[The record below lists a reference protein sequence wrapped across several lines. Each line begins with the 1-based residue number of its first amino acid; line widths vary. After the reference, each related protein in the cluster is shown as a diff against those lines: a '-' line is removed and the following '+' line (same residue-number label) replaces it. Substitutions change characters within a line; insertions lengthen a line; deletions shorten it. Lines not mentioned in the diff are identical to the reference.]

1 MHYAVAAILITDCH
15 FVSHSPLQALHVRCP
30 GYARRR
36 SIALHDI
43 GSKVDKL
50 DTRMD
55 KLDTRMDKLDV
66 GHRDL
71 RSMIGDLH
79 ESSLR
84 LELQSRYGSEFVKCL
99 IVAHAYDLVRLAL
112 PEGLLLPGERLFP
125 YASGGGGTDPTCLE
139 HARAMV
145 VANWLYVRS
154 PGFVVV
160 PPLTQ
165 I

>member
-1 MHYAVAAILITDCH
+1 MSGAPATLDDVL
-15 FVSHSPLQALHVRCP
+15 
-30 GYARRR
+30 
-36 SIALHDI
+36 IALHDI

-50 DTRMD
+50 N
-55 KLDTRMDKLDV
+55 V

-71 RSMIGDLH
+71 RSMIGELH

-84 LELQSRYGSEFVKCL
+84 LELQSRYGTEFVKRL
-99 IVAHAYDLVRLAL
+99 NVAHAYDLVRLAL
-112 PEGLLLPGERLFP
+112 PEGLLLPGERLSP
-125 YASGGGGTDPTCLE
+125 YASEGGGTDPTRLE

-154 PGFVVV
+154 PGFVLAPRGAS